1 MREIVDLKERIANLE
16 GQIAADHTLM
26 AGLRS
31 RLQQLE
37 AELNDYKE
45 IAEQTCNV
53 SHCGRP
59 LWCVIMRTICLS
71 FAVQENVLLK
81 RQIEASA
88 TEKGAQSETEGIMTD
103 LLCT

>member
-1 MREIVDLKERIANLE
+1 LHDYKLYKFSFSLNGFTITELGLCSVFRDVLIEQLMREIVELKERIANLE
-16 GQIAADHTLM
+16 GQIQADHTLM

-53 SHCGRP
+53 
-59 LWCVIMRTICLS
+59 CVFTL
-71 FAVQENVLLK
+71 EVLV
-81 RQIEASA
+81 
-88 TEKGAQSETEGIMTD
+88 GF
-103 LLCT
+103 